1 MHEAVPLIYA
11 PPTRPVRITLHS
23 RLMALGLWAACAML
37 IYTAVRLTP
46 SPDGIG
52 THTELGYLG
61 CSMLMTT
68 GYPCPTCGM
77 TTSFA
82 WFYRGNLAASFYVQP
97 AGFVAAYL
105 VGMLL
110 LLTTYEGISGR
121 PIHRLMRFFPTKWMV
136 ILGATIVLAGW
147 GWKIFIHRSGRDG
160 WG

>member
-1 MHEAVPLIYA
+1 MLEAVPVIYA
-11 PPTRPVRITLHS
+11 PPTRLVRITLHS
-23 RLMALGLWAACAML
+23 RLMALGLAAASLAL
-37 IYTAVRLTP
+37 IYTAWRLTP

-52 THTELGYLG
+52 THTALGYLG
-61 CSMLMTT
+61 CSMLINT

-82 WFYRGNLAASFYVQP
+82 WFYRGNLPASFYVQP

-110 LLTTYEGISGR
+110 LLSLYEAFTGR
-121 PIHRLMRFFPTKWMV
+121 PLHRLMRFFPGKAML
-136 ILGATIVLAGW
+136 IIGATVFLLGW
-147 GWKIFIHRSGRDG
+147 GWKIFIHRAGLDG